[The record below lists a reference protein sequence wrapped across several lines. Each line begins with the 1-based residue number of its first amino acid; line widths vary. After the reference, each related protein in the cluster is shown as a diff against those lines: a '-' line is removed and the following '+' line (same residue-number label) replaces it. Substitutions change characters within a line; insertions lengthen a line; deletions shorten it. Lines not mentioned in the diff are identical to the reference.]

1 MLDFMIMAFAIVI
14 ASLYYVITLYYIFI
28 FKVV

>member
-14 ASLYYVITLYYIFI
+14 ASYYVITLYYIFM
-28 FKVV
+28 FKVF